1 MEKKS
6 TPFADRIREA
16 ARKAA
21 DKPMTPVGA
30 TAAMTE
36 QAYVSSTG
44 KAAPTGLG
52 NVQSSRAETMA
63 AQQAIG
69 QQEAVAENV
78 QEAAQDMAVTEA
90 ADAAKQADI
99 ESDIEMRELQAD
111 NDYKNKLDKAMSEIS
126 MAQDRKAANLKSLE
140 LKAEID
146 NKRLSN
152 DQYKQALTD
161 AGRRNRL
168 ESQESFVVALAEKG
182 FEKAKESAEAT
193 SKRKI
198 MVDDYNRG
206 KERRVTMDS
215 LNNALEASR
224 AQARAQKAQ
233 QNVGLFTDAFEAG
246 VEVYGSYKDREDDAK
261 FAREAQK
268 NAKSPEEKARIGR
281 EFNIKHGIGLDEL
294 GGNA

>member
-1 MEKKS
+1 MVMEKKS

-99 ESDIEMRELQAD
+99 ESDIETAH
-111 NDYKNKLDKAMSEIS
+111 
-126 MAQDRKAANLKSLE
+126 
-140 LKAEID
+140 
-146 NKRLSN
+146 
-152 DQYKQALTD
+152 LT
-161 AGRRNRL
+161 
-168 ESQESFVVALAEKG
+168 Q
-182 FEKAKESAEAT
+182 
-193 SKRKI
+193 KRK
-198 MVDDYNRG
+198 
-206 KERRVTMDS
+206 
-215 LNNALEASR
+215 
-224 AQARAQKAQ
+224 
-233 QNVGLFTDAFEAG
+233 
-246 VEVYGSYKDREDDAK
+246 
-261 FAREAQK
+261 
-268 NAKSPEEKARIGR
+268 
-281 EFNIKHGIGLDEL
+281 
-294 GGNA
+294 